1 MLLLQGQELGAC
13 LGDKAVVA
21 KAGQEVICPPS
32 DLVEDLLI
40 HPSPTPRPAGDAPSH
55 LEGCSSYWECELQIV
70 CKAMTES
77 HYIPSIFTADQLIHP
92 NPAPR
97 PAGDAPS
104 HLEKRSRC
112 GRIQLQIVCKAMTE
126 SHYIPSI
133 LAADQLIHPTP
144 LPACWCCP
152 RSQLLWGM

>member
-13 LGDKAVVA
+13 LGDKAVIA

-32 DLVEDLLI
+32 DLVEDLLV

-77 HYIPSIFTADQLIHP
+77 HYIPSIFIADHLIHP

-97 PAGDAPS
+97 PVRASTGS
-104 HLEKRSRC
+104 H
-112 GRIQLQIVCKAMTE
+112 A
-126 SHYIPSI
+126 
-133 LAADQLIHPTP
+133 
-144 LPACWCCP
+144 
-152 RSQLLWGM
+152 LLRHETLSETSMQKNSVDIFHSCR